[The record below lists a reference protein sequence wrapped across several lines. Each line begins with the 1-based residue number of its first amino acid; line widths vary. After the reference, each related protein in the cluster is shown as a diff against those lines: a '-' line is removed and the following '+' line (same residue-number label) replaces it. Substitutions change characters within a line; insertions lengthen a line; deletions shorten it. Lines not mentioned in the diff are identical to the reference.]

1 MTQNRPLGPWARRAA
16 LGCILPAAWACTAG
30 QVKMDHDNLTALKD
44 APPIRIARYEPPAFA
59 VQDPSNA
66 QVKSVSGMSGGVL
79 VRPGRG
85 AGDAPMEIEYA
96 LDDPAA
102 AIADQVFDSLSFEL
116 GVRRVDL
123 EEPPLNDDGVEAVAR
138 AVGREGWLFDVKT
151 LHWGIAPDPKFW
163 TRYLV
168 RVKAR
173 GRLIDLSRAR
183 VVWQAACD
191 GSEGDAPRKSVL
203 GDLTA
208 DDAAL
213 LKERLTA
220 AAGRCAEEL
229 VAHLFGGVR

>member
-1 MTQNRPLGPWARRAA
+1 MTQNRPRRPWARRAA
-16 LGCILPAAWACTAG
+16 LGFILPAAWACTAG
-30 QVKMDHDNLTALKD
+30 QIKMDHDNLTTLKD
-44 APPIRIARYEPPAFA
+44 APPIRVARYEPPAFA
-59 VQDPSNA
+59 VEDPSNA
-66 QVKSVSGMSGGVL
+66 LVKSVSGVSGGVL

-102 AIADQVFDSLSFEL
+102 AIGEKVFDSLSFEL
-116 GVRRVDL
+116 GVRRADL
-123 EEPPLNDDGVEAVAR
+123 EEPPLSDDGVEAVAR
-138 AVGREGWLFDVKT
+138 AVGREGWLLDVKT

-191 GSEGDAPRKSVL
+191 GSEADAPRTSVL

-208 DDAAL
+208 HDAAV

-229 VAHLFGGVR
+229 VAHLFAGVR